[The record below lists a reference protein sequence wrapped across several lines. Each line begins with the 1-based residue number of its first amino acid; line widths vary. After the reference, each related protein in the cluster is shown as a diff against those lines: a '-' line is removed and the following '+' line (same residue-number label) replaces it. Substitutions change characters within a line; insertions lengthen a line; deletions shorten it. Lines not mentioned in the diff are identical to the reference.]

1 MSEVCRAITF
11 INYHIPYRQH
21 EELDFNYTTMGFFDG
36 MDTKA
41 LTVDYAK
48 EGLRVLWQYV
58 LERTA
63 KSNGLYSYQ
72 NVFCFS
78 DDKWNS
84 CSDSEFWDFETD
96 KKFPLTFVSFLQLRD
111 YSVENEKIR
120 NRCIE
125 FSSVIN
131 TELNGNGKVYT
142 YSTIDKNDYVICMK
156 CSDYQ
161 NAVEII
167 QKIHHAKDTIYS
179 YTVFCIGGIRFPEL

>member
-63 KSNGLYSYQ
+63 KSNGLYSY
-72 NVFCFS
+72 
-78 DDKWNS
+78 
-84 CSDSEFWDFETD
+84 
-96 KKFPLTFVSFLQLRD
+96 
-111 YSVENEKIR
+111 
-120 NRCIE
+120 
-125 FSSVIN
+125 
-131 TELNGNGKVYT
+131 
-142 YSTIDKNDYVICMK
+142 
-156 CSDYQ
+156 
-161 NAVEII
+161 
-167 QKIHHAKDTIYS
+167 
-179 YTVFCIGGIRFPEL
+179 